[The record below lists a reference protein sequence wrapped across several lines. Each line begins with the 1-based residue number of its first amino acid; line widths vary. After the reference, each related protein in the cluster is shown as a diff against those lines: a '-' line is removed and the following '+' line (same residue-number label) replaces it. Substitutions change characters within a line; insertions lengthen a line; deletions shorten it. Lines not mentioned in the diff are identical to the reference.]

1 MYSILIKK
9 ARLIDGSGGPEQLC
23 DIAIEG
29 ETIAAIA
36 PEITTGAVTTIN
48 AEGKIVAPG
57 FIDIQNHSDS
67 YWQLFDNPALESM
80 VAQGYTTILVG
91 NCGASLAPLLSPPAI
106 LALQKW
112 HNTDGWNVDWQT
124 FSEFAATMNS
134 RRFGC
139 NVASLI
145 GYSTLRRGIVGD
157 SNRPLTTDELEI
169 MRIAL
174 EKGIEQGGFGLSI
187 GLAYSHEMQTSE
199 LELYQ
204 IAQVIKKHEALL
216 SVHLRNESDTV
227 DDSVR
232 EVIDLAKI
240 SGLNLKISHLK
251 VRNKDNWS
259 KAAEI
264 IEQLEVAWHQGVNIH
279 YDAYPYTTIWQ
290 MLYSYLP
297 GWAIQGGR
305 SHLLQH
311 LSDPV
316 QRNKILLELNN
327 NQGSLRDL
335 IITSTSANLSVVG
348 KTITALAKDMEISS
362 EATVL
367 KLIENG
373 GSEVLVFDESL
384 NPETVSEFLRH
395 PFSMIASDGGGF
407 SADVTGR
414 LVHPRCFGTA
424 PKFLSQIINDKSI
437 SLSDAIRK
445 LTSVPAKKIGLKNRG
460 QIAAGYFADLVMF
473 DPATLKDNATTLNP
487 FQYNTGVELV
497 LVNGA
502 AAVRND
508 TPNKSLNGKFI
519 SKT

>member
-1 MYSILIKK
+1 MYSVLIKK
-9 ARLIDGSGGPEQLC
+9 ARLVDGSGGPERVC

-29 ETIAAIA
+29 ENIVAVA
-36 PEITTGAVTTIN
+36 PEITTSAATTIN
-48 AEGKIVAPG
+48 AEGKIVTPG

-91 NCGASLAPLLSPPAI
+91 NCGASLAPLLSPPAL

-124 FSEFAATMNS
+124 FGEFADTMNA

-157 SNRPLTTDELEI
+157 SNRPLTPDELEI

-174 EKGIEQGGFGLSI
+174 EQAIEQGGFGLSI

-204 IAQVIKKHEALL
+204 IAQVIKKNDALL
-216 SVHLRNESDTV
+216 SVHLRNEGDSV
-227 DDSVR
+227 VDSVR
-232 EVIDLAKI
+232 EVIDLARI

-251 VRNKDNWS
+251 IRNRSNWD
-259 KAAEI
+259 KAAEVM
-264 IEQLEVAWHQGVNIH
+264 EQLEVAWHQGVNIH

-316 QRNKILLELNN
+316 QRNKILSELNN
-327 NQGSLRDL
+327 NQAGLRDL
-335 IITSTSANLSVVG
+335 IITSTSAGLSVVG
-348 KTITALAKDMEISS
+348 KTIAALAKDMEISS
-362 EATVL
+362 EAAIL
-367 KLIENG
+367 KLVENG

-384 NPETVSEFLRH
+384 DPKTVSQFSRH
-395 PFSMIASDGGGF
+395 PLSMVASDGGGF
-407 SADVTGR
+407 PGNVTGR
-414 LVHPRCFGTA
+414 LVHPRCFGAA
-424 PKFLSQIINDKSI
+424 PKFLSEIIQDKS
-437 SLSDAIRK
+437 LELPEAVRK
-445 LTSVPAKKIGLKNRG
+445 LTSLPAKKIGLKNRG
-460 QIAAGYFADLVMF
+460 QIAPGYFADLVMF
-473 DPATLKDNATTLNP
+473 DPGTLKDNATVLNP
-487 FQYNTGVELV
+487 FQYNTGIELV

-502 AAVRND
+502 VTVRND
-508 TPNKSLNGKFI
+508 KPVKNLNGKFI
-519 SKT
+519 SK